1 MEHRGVWVNGYGVTL
16 LIDEV
21 LATDE
26 LVEQVRVLA
35 EAHVGSLALV
45 PGDLESHLLLDAVD
59 AAQELSRIA
68 RIVMIVSLHRLQFFI
83 YRDDESIVFSSSYHE
98 ENLLARHRLA
108 AFGNGD
114 GLELLELC
122 QKIAHLIFLF

>member
-1 MEHRGVWVNGYGVTL
+1 MNGDGVTL

-21 LATDE
+21 PATDE

-35 EAHVGSLALV
+35 EAHVGSFALV
-45 PGDLESHLLLDAVD
+45 PGDLESYLLLDAVD

-68 RIVMIVSLHRLQFFI
+68 RIVMIVSLHRLQLLV
-83 YRDDESIVFSSSYHE
+83 YWDDESIVFPSFYHE

-114 GLELLELC
+114 GLELLELW
-122 QKIAHLIFLF
+122 QKIVHFIFLF

>member
-1 MEHRGVWVNGYGVTL
+1 M
-16 LIDEV
+16 
-21 LATDE
+21 
-26 LVEQVRVLA
+26 RVLA

-83 YRDDESIVFSSSYHE
+83 YRDDESIVFSNSYHE

-122 QKIAHLIFLF
+122 QKIALLIFLF

>member
-1 MEHRGVWVNGYGVTL
+1 MNGYGVPL

-68 RIVMIVSLHRLQFFI
+68 RIVMIVSLHRLQFFVNW
-83 YRDDESIVFSSSYHE
+83 DDESIVFPSSYHE

-114 GLELLELC
+114 GLEFLELW
-122 QKIAHLIFLF
+122 QKIVHFIFLF

>member
-1 MEHRGVWVNGYGVTL
+1 MRY
-16 LIDEV
+16 
-21 LATDE
+21 
-26 LVEQVRVLA
+26 VRVDILSQA
-35 EAHVGSLALV
+35 AGI
-45 PGDLESHLLLDAVD
+45 PSH
-59 AAQELSRIA
+59 
-68 RIVMIVSLHRLQFFI
+68 IV
-83 YRDDESIVFSSSYHE
+83 VFPSSYHE

>member
-1 MEHRGVWVNGYGVTL
+1 MNGYGVTL

-35 EAHVGSLALV
+35 EAHVGSFALV

-59 AAQELSRIA
+59 AAQEVEPYRPNSNDSQPPP
-68 RIVMIVSLHRLQFFI
+68 VS
-83 YRDDESIVFSSSYHE
+83 VFY
-98 ENLLARHRLA
+98 LP
-108 AFGNGD
+108 G
-114 GLELLELC
+114 
-122 QKIAHLIFLF
+122 